1 MVALG
6 GFALKV
12 GGFGSFDSFRGVL
25 RFSMYLEIEKD
36 TLYGLYIFFIDVP
49 MFKVISKTM

>member
-6 GFALKV
+6 RFALKV

-49 MFKVISKTM
+49 MFEVVSKTM